1 MQKKKIQPFKKL
13 LVDLACACSRLC
25 CMVLE
30 DFFFS
35 LYLSG
40 VCMYVLP
47 QLIISVP
54 EACIILPLIKK
65 GQKIW

>member
-1 MQKKKIQPFKKL
+1 ML
-13 LVDLACACSRLC
+13 D
-25 CMVLE
+25 
-30 DFFFS
+30 DFS
-35 LYLSG
+35 SVYLSG

-65 GQKIW
+65 GQKTW